1 MTSPYKHCSIRLDRG
16 KYDRVVALAAERGCT
31 PSDLL
36 RLAVDGFLSAG
47 QLLSSSHRRIAR
59 ISEFQQLALDI
70 IIREQFPEYRD
81 RIIAETDKRLE
92 QYHGA

>member
-1 MTSPYKHCSIRLDRG
+1 LDRS
-16 KYDRVVALAAERGCT
+16 KYDRLVGLAAERGCT

-36 RLAVDGFLSAG
+36 RAAVDAYIASN
-47 QLLSSSHRRIAR
+47 QLLSSSHRRLAR